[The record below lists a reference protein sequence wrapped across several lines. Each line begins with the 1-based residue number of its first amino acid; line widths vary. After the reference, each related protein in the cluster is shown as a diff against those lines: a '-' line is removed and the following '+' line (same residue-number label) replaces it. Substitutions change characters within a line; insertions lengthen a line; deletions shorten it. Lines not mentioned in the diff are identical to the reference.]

1 MRNDGKRSK
10 CVYKTSGP
18 RKEKKNLLKCRM
30 YRIQFYTPK
39 GGGE

>member
-10 CVYKTSGP
+10 CVYKISGP
-18 RKEKKNLLKCRM
+18 KKEKNNLLKCGM
-30 YRIQFYTPK
+30 YKRQFYTPK